1 MLHNFWWLVQKWV
14 KKSNAKKKIYKWFF
28 SNNLLPV
35 DPCLQ
40 NFTTEVTLPEH
51 QLGLL
56 SAAPGQYKA
65 REGQD
70 WVVKYLQLVHDTWNE
85 VVKVIIINGVH
96 TILVFG
102 HFWQQSYKSTKIYI
116 L

>member
-1 MLHNFWWLVQKWV
+1 MG
-14 KKSNAKKKIYKWFF
+14 KKSKKNMEKVDVTKKKKKQLQRPRCKIAVTNLELFF
-28 SNNLLPV
+28 SNNL

-70 WVVKYLQLVHDTWNE
+70 WVVKYLQLVHDT
-85 VVKVIIINGVH
+85 
-96 TILVFG
+96 
-102 HFWQQSYKSTKIYI
+102 
-116 L
+116 

>member
-1 MLHNFWWLVQKWV
+1 MQ
-14 KKSNAKKKIYKWFF
+14 KKSRTDVCF

-51 QLGLL
+51 QLGLP

-85 VVKVIIINGVH
+85 VVKVIIINGVQEF
-96 TILVFG
+96 ILAVL
-102 HFWQQSYKSTKIYI
+102 SDISNDVMKCT
-116 L
+116 LL

>member
-1 MLHNFWWLVQKWV
+1 MEIKVQRENGEKVQKEYG
-14 KKSNAKKKIYKWFF
+14 KSRFDEEKKKQFQRPRCKIAVTNLELFF
-28 SNNLLPV
+28 SNNL

-70 WVVKYLQLVHDTWNE
+70 WVVKYLQLVHDT
-85 VVKVIIINGVH
+85 
-96 TILVFG
+96 
-102 HFWQQSYKSTKIYI
+102 
-116 L
+116 